1 MAAGCEFA
9 QWTDWIVAPGDLA
22 TCVLEWGRVPSFVLV
37 AISVVTALSAW
48 REFGR
53 NRARELSTARRRF
66 VERTT
71 GGQRV
76 AVRLC
81 LSGAVILVATYA
93 LSRLAETLFRPH
105 DGARS
110 LFSEMFDDENYVVGN
125 PVAWIV
131 GSPHWTSVTTWAVL
145 GSVLAAGLLVY
156 ACLTR
161 TAGMRGLVRAAVWL
175 VCVPLAGLAFLC
187 VIAALGNLLFEDRAA
202 AQPLPLFFSV
212 WAAAMFALVWGWMK
226 FETATGEL

>member
-9 QWTDWIVAPGDLA
+9 QWTDWIKAPGDVA

-53 NRARELSTARRRF
+53 RRAQELRRARDEIIKGTNAR
-66 VERTT
+66 
-71 GGQRV
+71 QR
-76 AVRLC
+76 ATVRLC
-81 LSGAVILVATYA
+81 LSGAVILAATYA

-105 DGARS
+105 DGAPS
-110 LFSEMFDDENYVVGN
+110 LFSTMFDDENYVVGN
-125 PVAWIV
+125 PVAWILD
-131 GSPHWTSVTTWAVL
+131 SPHWTSVTAWAL
-145 GSVLAAGLLVY
+145 GASAVAAGLLVY

-161 TAGMRGLVRAAVWL
+161 TTGMRGLVKVAVGL

-187 VIAALGNLLFEDRAA
+187 VIAALGNLLFEERAA

-212 WAAAMFALVWGWMK
+212 WAAAMFALVWGWAT
-226 FETATGEL
+226 FEAATGDL